1 MNKVHPSAEAALS
14 DLTDGVTLL
23 VGGFGLSG
31 NPENLIRAVH
41 ARGVR
46 DLTLVSNN
54 AGVDGKGLG
63 VLLAARQV
71 RRMIGSYVGENKEFE
86 RQFLSGEL
94 EVELCPQGTLAERL
108 RAAGA
113 GIPAFYTPTGV
124 GTLRAE
130 GRETRTFGG
139 RAYLLEHALPGDF
152 GLVKAWKGD
161 THGNLVFRKTARNFN
176 PLVAR
181 AARITIAEVEE
192 LVPAGAL
199 DPDEIH
205 LPGIYVQRI
214 LKGEHFDKWIE
225 QRTVRPRPEAN

>member
-1 MNKVHPSAEAALS
+1 MDKTIHSAAEAI
-14 DLTDGVTLL
+14 DDIGDGITLL

-31 NPENLIRAVH
+31 NPENLIRALH
-41 ARGVR
+41 ERGTTN
-46 DLTLVSNN
+46 LTLVSNN
-54 AGVDGKGLG
+54 AGTDHCGLG
-63 VLLAARQV
+63 VLLQAKQV
-71 RRMIGSYVGENKEFE
+71 STMVGSYVGENKEFE

-94 EVELCPQGTLAERL
+94 TVELCPQGTLAERM

-130 GRETRTFGG
+130 GKETREFAG
-139 RAYLLEHALPGDF
+139 RTYLLEEALRGDF
-152 GLVKAWKGD
+152 AFVKAWKGD

-176 PLVAR
+176 PLVAK
-181 AARITIAEVEE
+181 AATVTIAEVEE

-205 LPGIYVQRI
+205 LPGIYVQRVI
-214 LKGEHFDKWIE
+214 RGEHYEKWIE
-225 QRTVRPRPEAN
+225 QRTTRSRTEG

>member
-1 MNKVHPSAEAALS
+1 MNKTLIS
-14 DLTDGVTLL
+14 LTEGLAGLMPGMTLI

-31 NPENLIRAVH
+31 NPEKLIEAVH
-41 ARGVR
+41 ASGVS

-54 AGVDGKGLG
+54 AGTTEHGLG
-63 VLLAARQV
+63 ILLQSRQV
-71 RRMIGSYVGENKEFE
+71 SRMIGSYVGENKEFE

-113 GIPAFYTPTGV
+113 GIPAFYTPTGA
-124 GTLRAE
+124 GTRRAE
-130 GRETRTFGG
+130 GRETREFEG
-139 RAYLLEHALPGDF
+139 REYLLEHALPGDF
-152 GLVKAWKGD
+152 GLVKAYKGD

-181 AARITIAEVEE
+181 AAKVTIAEVEH
-192 LVPAGAL
+192 LVPAGEL

-205 LPGIYVQRI
+205 VPGIYVQHI
-214 LKGEHFDKWIE
+214 FEGSDYKKWIE
-225 QRTVRPRPEAN
+225 QRTVRSREEN

>member
-1 MNKVHPSAEAALS
+1 MDKTLTRLTEGLS
-14 DLTDGVTLL
+14 GLKPGMTLI

-31 NPENLIRAVH
+31 NPEKLIEAVH
-41 ARGVR
+41 ASGVS

-54 AGVDGKGLG
+54 AGTTDHGLG
-63 VLLAARQV
+63 ILLQSRQV
-71 RRMIGSYVGENKEFE
+71 SRMIGSYVGENKEFE

-124 GTLRAE
+124 GTLRAK
-130 GRETRTFGG
+130 GRETRSFDNQE
-139 RAYLLEHALPGDF
+139 YLMEHALPGDF
-152 GLVKAWKGD
+152 GLVKAYKGD

-181 AARITIAEVEE
+181 AAKVTIAEVEH
-192 LVPAGAL
+192 LVPAGTL

-205 LPGIYVQRI
+205 VPGIYVQHI
-214 LKGEHFDKWIE
+214 FQGNDYKKWIE
-225 QRTVRPRPEAN
+225 QRTIRNREEN

>member
-1 MNKVHPSAEAALS
+1 MDKTLTSLTEGLS
-14 DLTDGVTLL
+14 GLKPGMTLI

-31 NPENLIRAVH
+31 NPEKLIEAVH
-41 ARGVR
+41 ASGVSN
-46 DLTLVSNN
+46 LTLVSNN
-54 AGVDGKGLG
+54 AGTTDHGLG
-63 VLLAARQV
+63 ILLQSRQV
-71 RRMIGSYVGENKEFE
+71 SRMIGSYVGENKEFE

-130 GRETRTFGG
+130 GRETRSFDGQS
-139 RAYLLEHALPGDF
+139 YLMEHALPGDF
-152 GLVKAWKGD
+152 GLVKAYKGD

-181 AARITIAEVEE
+181 ASKVTIAEVEH
-192 LVPAGAL
+192 LVPAGTL

-205 LPGIYVQRI
+205 VPGIYVQHIFEGRDY
-214 LKGEHFDKWIE
+214 KKWIE
-225 QRTVRPRPEAN
+225 QRTVRSREEN